1 MTETAPQRF
10 RRLADHF
17 DRVVSAVP
25 DDRWSAPSPC
35 ADWTVADVVDH
46 VAGSEQDFL
55 ERQGLSIGAAS
66 ASSPV
71 ARWRAVRDAMQAA
84 IDDPAVADRSFDGYF
99 GPTTIAETIDTFY
112 SMDLAVHAWDV
123 ARGAGLHELEAISD
137 DDIEHSRTQLAPVGD
152 TVRMAGIFGAPVEVP
167 EDSSEVDKFLA
178 WTGRRP

>member
-25 DDRWSAPSPC
+25 DDRWTAPSPC

-46 VAGSEQDFL
+46 VAGSEFDFL
-55 ERQGLSIGAAS
+55 ERQGLS
-66 ASSPV
+66 
-71 ARWRAVRDAMQAA
+71 
-84 IDDPAVADRSFDGYF
+84 
-99 GPTTIAETIDTFY
+99 
-112 SMDLAVHAWDV
+112 VHAWDV
-123 ARGAGLHELEAISD
+123 ARGAGLRELEVITD

-152 TVRMAGIFGAPVEVP
+152 TVRMAGIFGEPVEVP
-167 EDSSEVDKFLA
+167 DDAAEIDKFLA

>member
-25 DDRWSAPSPC
+25 DDRWTAPSPC

-46 VAGSEQDFL
+46 VAGSEFDFL
-55 ERQGLSIGAAS
+55 ERQGLSADDAS
-66 ASSPV
+66 GVDPV
-71 ARWRAVRDAMQAA
+71 VRWRAARAAMQAA
-84 IDDPAVADRSFDGYF
+84 IDDPEVADRSFDGYF

-123 ARGAGLHELEAISD
+123 ARGAGLRELEVITD

-152 TVRMAGIFGAPVEVP
+152 TVRMAGIFGEPVEVP
-167 EDSSEVDKFLA
+167 DDAAEIDKFLA